1 MTPVGASGST
11 TTVRRIL
18 DGRGPGLNDNRAGGR
33 GPTDGD
39 RMAATDGDSIA
50 AVATAPGRAGVA
62 VIRLSGAAA
71 RPALAALA
79 GQEPDPRRLTRAL
92 LRHPASGEALD
103 DALVVLFPGP
113 ASFTG
118 EDVAEFHVHGG
129 RAVPAAV
136 LSVLLGLPGVRP
148 AEPGEFTRRAFLNE
162 RIDLTAAE
170 GILDLVDAE
179 TEAQRRQALRQASGA
194 LAAVYEAWRA
204 ELVTA
209 MARLEAWIDFPDE
222 DLPAEVL
229 DAVVD
234 GLGRLTGAFD
244 RHLADSQRGERL
256 REGLRIAIVGPPNAG
271 KSSLLNWLAKRD
283 VAIVS
288 ATAGTTRDVLE
299 VYLDIN
305 GYPATVA
312 DTAGLRESADSVEQE
327 GVRRALARAEDAD
340 LRLVVVDWSAGQ
352 HDREAIRHLLNEDA
366 VAVANKIDRGGTPPA
381 PWIPV
386 SVTTGEGLDRLMERL
401 GVELEARMAL
411 RETPFLTR
419 ERHRHAVEQAR
430 EAVGRAI
437 EGLRSGIPLELPA
450 EDLRLAGRALGR
462 ITGKVDVEEI
472 LDAVFREFC
481 LGK

>member
-1 MTPVGASGST
+1 MTAT
-11 TTVRRIL
+11 D
-18 DGRGPGLNDNRAGGR
+18 DG
-33 GPTDGD
+33 
-39 RMAATDGDSIA
+39 DGDSIV

-62 VIRLSGAAA
+62 VIRLSGPAA

-79 GQEPDPRRLTRAL
+79 GRIPEPRRLTRAL
-92 LRHPASGEALD
+92 IRHPVSTEPLD
-103 DALVVLFPGP
+103 DALVALFPGP

-136 LSVLLGLPGVRP
+136 LAALLGLPGVRP
-148 AEPGEFTRRAFLNE
+148 AEPGEFTRRAFLND

-179 TEAQRRQALRQASGA
+179 TEAQRRQALRQASGG
-194 LAAVYEAWRA
+194 LAAVYEAWRG

-222 DLPAEVL
+222 DLPGDVL
-229 DAVVD
+229 DAVLD
-234 GLGRLTGAFD
+234 GLGRLTGDFQ
-244 RHLADSQRGERL
+244 RHLADSGRGERL

-312 DTAGLRESADSVEQE
+312 DTAGLRETADSVEQE

-340 LRLVVVDWSAGQ
+340 LRLVVVDWSAGEDERRAVQ
-352 HDREAIRHLLNEDA
+352 RWLGHDAI
-366 VAVANKIDRGGTPPA
+366 AVANKIDRGGTPPE

-386 SVTTGEGLDRLMERL
+386 SVTTGAGLDRLIERL
-401 GVELEARMAL
+401 GGELEARMAV
-411 RETPFLTR
+411 RETPALTR
-419 ERHRHAVEQAR
+419 ERHRHAVGQAA
-430 EAVGRAI
+430 EAVDRAI
-437 EGLRSGIPLELPA
+437 DGLRAGIPLELPA
-450 EDLRLAGRALGR
+450 EDLRLAARALGR